1 MESASELEAIGAVFD
16 HTAVAAPRIRDLL
29 PIYRDLLGGT
39 YLGGGD
45 NTRSGYRTL
54 QLEYPGGNKVE
65 LMEPLAGS
73 TFFDSFF
80 ELTRGRGGVHHLN
93 FHVPDI
99 DAAVAAL
106 RARGYRLH
114 GLNLGDP
121 RWREVFLHPKEAHG
135 VLIQLAQRGY
145 PHPDPAPSLEDLLA
159 GHGRRGNGV
168 PSP

>member
-1 MESASELEAIGAVFD
+1 MDLDLDGIEVAFD

-39 YLGGGD
+39 HLGGGGD
-45 NTRSGYRTL
+45 NRAAGYRTL
-54 QLEYPGGNKVE
+54 QLSYANGNKVE

-93 FHVPDI
+93 FHVSDL
-99 DAAVAAL
+99 DAAVARL
-106 RARGYRLH
+106 SGRGYRLH
-114 GLNLGDP
+114 GLNVADE

-135 VLIQLAQRGY
+135 VLIQLAQPGPRGDE
-145 PHPDPAPSLEDLLA
+145 PRPTLEEVLE
-159 GHGRRGNGV
+159 GRGRRGNGV